1 MTGFVH
7 SILFQLGPS
16 LWFQTL
22 PNASFPLRLL
32 PRFFLCW
39 NEPEHVLLHPDCCLL
54 LLHLHVCFFFFLITV
69 SLTLGGGPMIGMMGE
84 EAVQCLN
91 GFFGSTVECQ
101 CQSVLHPNYSC
112 CVLVFTNPLSYSF
125 VFFLHNKYNTR
136 LYLRGIPLTNIFHM
150 LNIQF
155 KNSHILIHCFPSMNV
170 IHHVHQ
176 TMFQLQMGER
186 IWEAIQCTRVELVET
201 HTPFVDMYRFWIDH
215 PRSKVK

>member
-54 LLHLHVCFFFFLITV
+54 LLHLHVWFFFFFNYSIINLRWRPYDWDDGWGSCAV
-69 SLTLGGGPMIGMMGE
+69 SQWFFWLHSWMPMSECSSSKLLML
-84 EAVQCLN
+84 CSC
-91 GFFGSTVECQ
+91 FHKSTVLFFC
-101 CQSVLHPNYSC
+101 
-112 CVLVFTNPLSYSF
+112 
-125 VFFLHNKYNTR
+125 FFLHNKYNTR
-136 LYLRGIPLTNIFHM
+136 FYLRGIPLTNIFHM
-150 LNIQF
+150 LSIQF

>member
-1 MTGFVH
+1 MHLSPSDSSPGF
-7 SILFQLGPS
+7 SCAGTSQNMCCF
-16 LWFQTL
+16 TL
-22 PNASFPLRLL
+22 IAVY
-32 PRFFLCW
+32 FFCI
-39 NEPEHVLLHPDCCLL
+39 CMCG
-54 LLHLHVCFFFFLITV
+54 FFFFLITV

-201 HTPFVDMYRFWIDH
+201 YTPFVDMYRFWIDH